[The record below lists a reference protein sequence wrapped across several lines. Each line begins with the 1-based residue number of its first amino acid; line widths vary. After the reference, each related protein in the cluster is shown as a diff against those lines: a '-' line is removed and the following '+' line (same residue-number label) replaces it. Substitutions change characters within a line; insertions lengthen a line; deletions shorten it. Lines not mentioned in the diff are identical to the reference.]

1 MQRTEAIWQLTGGQG
16 WPALADLAAA
26 LVLSSLIGL
35 EREAGQKSA
44 GLRTHALVGL
54 GSALF
59 VNVSRYG
66 FGAGDPSRVAAQI
79 VSGIGFIGGGLIFV
93 RRDAVRGL
101 TTTATIWLTCAV
113 GMACAAGL
121 GVVAVSCTAGYF
133 LIIRGFPALVRRLA
147 PALAAAPV
155 SVALVYEIG
164 HALLPRVLEACA
176 ASGFRIVD
184 TATEHDRALCPPGG
198 GPPETLMRLC
208 LTLEGRSDIR
218 ALTTGLS
225 GPAGIR
231 SVAVRTEDSV
241 PGPRGGT

>member
-1 MQRTEAIWQLTGGQG
+1 MQRTEALWQLTGGQG
-16 WPALADLAAA
+16 WTALADLAVA

-79 VSGIGFIGGGLIFV
+79 VTGIGFIGGGLIFV
-93 RRDAVRGL
+93 RRDTVRGL
-101 TTTATIWLTCAV
+101 TTAATIWLTCAV

-121 GVVAVSCTAGYF
+121 GIVATVCTAGYF
-133 LIIRGFPALVRRLA
+133 LIVRGFPALLRRLA

-155 SVALVYEIG
+155 TVALVYEIG
-164 HALLPRVLEACA
+164 HGLLPRVLEACA
-176 ASGFRIVD
+176 AAGFRILD
-184 TATEHDRALCPPGG
+184 TETEHDRVPRLKDGEPADSLI
-198 GPPETLMRLC
+198 RLC
-208 LTLEGRSDIR
+208 LTLEGRSDVR
-218 ALTTGLS
+218 ALTTELAALG
-225 GPAGIR
+225 GIR
-231 SVAVRTEDSV
+231 SVLIRTEDSV
-241 PGPRGGT
+241 PGPRSP

>member
-1 MQRTEAIWQLTGGQG
+1 MQRTEALWQSTGGQG
-16 WPALADLAAA
+16 WVALADLAAA

-59 VNVSRYG
+59 VSVSRYG
-66 FGAGDPSRVAAQI
+66 FGAGDPSRVAAQV

-101 TTTATIWLTCAV
+101 TTAATIWLTCAV

-121 GVVAVSCTAGYF
+121 GVVAVFCTAGYF
-133 LIIRGFPALVRRLA
+133 LIIRGFPALLRRLA
-147 PALAAAPV
+147 PALMDAPV

-176 ASGFRIVD
+176 ASGFRIID
-184 TATEHDRALCPPGG
+184 TETEQERAPCPPGTE
-198 GPPETLMRLC
+198 PDTLMRLC
-208 LTLEGRSDIR
+208 LTLEGRADIR
-218 ALTTGLS
+218 ALTAELAGLT
-225 GPAGIR
+225 GIR
-231 SVAVRTEDSV
+231 SVAVRTEDSL